1 MQESR
6 PLVSVCCTTY
16 NHSKYVEAAMQS
28 IEDQDYPNLEVIVL
42 DDGST
47 DGTLNLLEKFQRQ
60 SLRNISIISQVNT
73 GRIGENANKVI
84 GRAKGDFLM
93 LMSLDDLMCPKI
105 ISRLVPLIASN
116 NNYTLLTSTARSE
129 INEEGKLILYEQNA
143 GRFGEQTGGVNQVLD
158 VEDLKKRLIQEQH
171 GGSFGV
177 SDSMYR
183 RSLLMG
189 VGGFDNDMLGDD
201 IVLRVKILNYL
212 INNNDFKMAVVPYP
226 VIQYRKHSTNIHRDS
241 ERQCEVLYGVLKRY
255 FKNPDLKTLNSW
267 LRITIMRAY
276 RRGDI
281 YNFIRLTLF
290 DKKNQNRLE
299 NIFRI
304 IPLIIRDS
312 PLFIFGLIRSFWGGK

>member
-16 NHSKYVEAAMQS
+16 NHNKYVEAALQS
-28 IEDQDYPNLEVIVL
+28 IEDQDYPNLEVIIL

-47 DGTLNLLEKFQRQ
+47 DGTLNLLEKFQKQ
-60 SLRNISIISQVNT
+60 SLLNIRIISQVNT

-84 GRAKGDFLM
+84 SRAGGDLVM
-93 LMSLDDLMCPKI
+93 LMSLDDLMCPNI
-105 ISRLVPLIASN
+105 IPRLVPLIVLNDNCA
-116 NNYTLLTSTARSE
+116 LLTSTARSE

-143 GRFGEQTGGVNQVLD
+143 GRFGEKTSGVFQVLD

-183 RSLLMG
+183 RSFLMR

-212 INNNDFKMAVVPYP
+212 INNTNFNMAVVPYP

-241 ERQCEVLYGVLKRY
+241 ERQCEVLYEVLQKY
-255 FKNPDLKTLNSW
+255 FKTPDLKTLNSW

-299 NIFRI
+299 NLLRIF
-304 IPLIIRDS
+304 PLIIRDS
-312 PLFIFGLIRSFWGGK
+312 PLFIFRLIRSFFGGR